1 MKQFAHVNQEPVTL
15 TPDGGRRRILSHAPN
30 LMLVELSFDANV
42 TTWLHSHP
50 HEQITYVV
58 AGEIECLIENELPKR
73 LSAGESVYFPPNI
86 KHHIRTIT
94 DALLIDCFTPARE
107 DFLQA

>member
-1 MKQFAHVNQEPVTL
+1 MKQFAFVDQEPITL

-30 LMLVELSFDANV
+30 LMLVELAFDANV

-50 HEQITYVV
+50 HEQITYVID
-58 AGEIECLIENELPKR
+58 GEIECLIENETPKR
-73 LSAGESVYFPPNI
+73 LRAGESVYFPANV
-86 KHHIRTIT
+86 KHHIRTLT
-94 DALLIDCFTPARE
+94 DARLVDCFTPARE